1 MTLEARSVLGNP
13 FIGVYRIGVPTARGV
28 FVSELSGGGCVHCSS
43 TVAAHEIL
51 DELSDAVGLSLP
63 AKPGVATDNK
73 GRWAFWMSPRSWLV
87 SVDADREGALVASVA
102 ERFPDRRVH
111 ASRFSDYL
119 FWMSV
124 SGEGAEDLLRQG
136 GFLSVEE
143 TFWMSPRSWLV
154 SVDADREGALVA
166 SVAERFPD
174 RRVHASRFS
183 DYLFWMSVSGEG
195 AEDLLRQ
202 GGFLSVDAR

>member
-28 FVSELSGGGCVHCSS
+28 FVSELSGCCCVHCSS

-143 TFWMSPRSWLV
+143 TGFQVGSMKRTPIAGIPLLVWRQAPTDWRLGLERSRA
-154 SVDADREGALVA
+154 SDFVDWIRACLNGN
-166 SVAERFPD
+166 
-174 RRVHASRFS
+174 
-183 DYLFWMSVSGEG
+183 
-195 AEDLLRQ
+195 DLA
-202 GGFLSVDAR
+202 VTNNV